1 MKRQFNA
8 ELFVIVWKGNLI
20 RRCLSLSGFGDTRY
34 IIDIMILRAH
44 GIYSIWRNMAH
55 VGLKDRFELPH
66 SVARLFNVVK
76 ILGSA
81 VTAVR
86 SVVNIVYD
94 FVVGGN
100 VNDHAESVN
109 ATSREEV
116 DRFVAFVDNL
126 LFIMQLT
133 YMHL

>member
-66 SVARLFNVVK
+66 FVARLFNVVK

-100 VNDHAESVN
+100 VKFQPGLSSCYTLTRCRVVN
-109 ATSREEV
+109 AYISTIYQ
-116 DRFVAFVDNL
+116 
-126 LFIMQLT
+126 LFRL
-133 YMHL
+133 

>member
-1 MKRQFNA
+1 
-8 ELFVIVWKGNLI
+8 
-20 RRCLSLSGFGDTRY
+20 
-34 IIDIMILRAH
+34 
-44 GIYSIWRNMAH
+44 MAH

-100 VNDHAESVN
+100 VKSVNDHAESVN

>member
-1 MKRQFNA
+1 M
-8 ELFVIVWKGNLI
+8 
-20 RRCLSLSGFGDTRY
+20 SGFGDTRY
-34 IIDIMILRAH
+34 IIDILILRAH

-94 FVVGGN
+94 FVVVQRNFLLNGFITFTN
-100 VNDHAESVN
+100 VVVLCGHV
-109 ATSREEV
+109 
-116 DRFVAFVDNL
+116 
-126 LFIMQLT
+126 
-133 YMHL
+133 

>member
-44 GIYSIWRNMAH
+44 GIYSIWRNMWH

-66 SVARLFNVVK
+66 SVACLFNVVK

-100 VNDHAESVN
+100 VNDHAESVD
-109 ATSREEV
+109 ATSRQV
-116 DRFVAFVDNL
+116 KHFTIL
-126 LFIMQLT
+126 
-133 YMHL
+133 

>member
-1 MKRQFNA
+1 M
-8 ELFVIVWKGNLI
+8 
-20 RRCLSLSGFGDTRY
+20 SGFGDTRY

-66 SVARLFNVVK
+66 SFARLFNVVK

-94 FVVGGN
+94 FKPKLKMCPNEYIVVYRN
-100 VNDHAESVN
+100 RV
-109 ATSREEV
+109 V
-116 DRFVAFVDNL
+116 D
-126 LFIMQLT
+126 
-133 YMHL
+133 

>member
-1 MKRQFNA
+1 
-8 ELFVIVWKGNLI
+8 
-20 RRCLSLSGFGDTRY
+20 
-34 IIDIMILRAH
+34 
-44 GIYSIWRNMAH
+44 MAH

-116 DRFVAFVDNL
+116 DRFVAFVDYPRAEISARAEFL
-126 LFIMQLT
+126 LYAHAL
-133 YMHL
+133 